1 METLK
6 KLKKSLNTK
15 EHTLQTF
22 LQVRDAMWIRRGK
35 RARQGLEFLYIT
47 LKTIIPLL

>member
-15 EHTLQTF
+15 EHTLQIF

-35 RARQGLEFLYIT
+35 REDRDWNFYT
-47 LKTIIPLL
+47 